1 MQGKLI
7 ETQGKVEKIPKK
19 QIYKGKNPYFC
30 YKIIVKAD
38 ITQKKSELR
47 RDIIYEQQEKI
58 KKKFKNIKKEI
69 AYI

>member
-1 MQGKLI
+1 MQGKLIETQGKLIEMQGKLI

-38 ITQKKSELR
+38 ITQKKSEF
-47 RDIIYEQQEKI
+47 KI
-58 KKKFKNIKKEI
+58 NK
-69 AYI
+69 

>member
-1 MQGKLI
+1 MQGKLIETQGKLI

-38 ITQKKSELR
+38 ITQKKSEF
-47 RDIIYEQQEKI
+47 KI
-58 KKKFKNIKKEI
+58 NK
-69 AYI
+69 